1 MKRATLALSLT
12 ILFVAL
18 ASGCS
23 IQRLAINSLSGVLES
38 GDLAFASDNDPD
50 LVAQALPFSLK
61 LIDGLLL
68 SQPDHQGLL
77 VAAASGYVSY
87 AYAFIDLP
95 AERVSLNDIDAARAM
110 RARARNLFLRAH
122 SYAMHA
128 LELDHPGVGANLE
141 RDPKGTAALLGADPD
156 EIATLYWTAAS
167 LGLAIS
173 SSRNEPALLARL
185 PEVEA
190 LLDRLLEIDESWNDG
205 ALHDF
210 AIAMAGVRDTDA
222 TTLRSHFERALALS
236 SGHRASLFVAYAE
249 ATAVPAQDRQA
260 FVALLDRA
268 LAIDVDAYPEQRLA
282 NVLAQRRAQ
291 WLLSSLDE
299 LFLE

>member
-1 MKRATLALSLT
+1 MTRTTLTRSLMF
-12 ILFVAL
+12 LVLGL

-95 AERVSLNDIDAARAM
+95 AERVSLDDIDAAQAM

-122 SYAMHA
+122 GYAIHA
-128 LELDHPGVGANLE
+128 LELDHPGIEAGLA
-141 RDPKGTAALLGADPD
+141 ADPVAAAATLGTDGSD
-156 EIATLYWTAAS
+156 EIATIYWTAAS

-190 LLDRLLEIDESWNDG
+190 M
-205 ALHDF
+205 LH
-210 AIAMAGVRDTDA
+210 
-222 TTLRSHFERALALS
+222 
-236 SGHRASLFVAYAE
+236 
-249 ATAVPAQDRQA
+249 
-260 FVALLDRA
+260 
-268 LAIDVDAYPEQRLA
+268 
-282 NVLAQRRAQ
+282 
-291 WLLSSLDE
+291 
-299 LFLE
+299 